1 MYKYLLQSVD
11 GIQSFGI
18 FTLVLFFSVFCIA
31 VIRAFLGNKEEMNRM
46 AEMPLRDE

>member
-11 GIQSFGI
+11 GIQSFCI
-18 FTLVLFFSVFCIA
+18 LTMVLFFSVLFIA
-31 VIRAFLGNKEEMNRM
+31 AISAFLGNKEEMNRM